1 MKKLTVLTPAKLNL
15 TLDVLGVNGNFH
27 DIESLVVSINV
38 FDKITAK
45 ERQDGKI
52 TLLTKGREVDCPV
65 IENNAYKAA
74 KLFVDTFGTTGVD
87 IIVEKNIPV
96 AGGLG
101 GSSADIAGVLN
112 ALNALYGINGEIELL
127 ANDLGS
133 DAAYMLHGGVAVMKG
148 RGEIIEKSDADR
160 KIYLLLIIEDA
171 QIAARNCYKKFDQKK
186 KRYPAITQKAERI
199 LYTGDLEQ
207 LFPLLKNDL
216 GEAAAELVPNI
227 SHNIFNLKKAGAPNA
242 LVAGSGPTVYGVFE
256 EKAARDKA
264 YKTLAA
270 LYGKSLI
277 KAETV
282 VKIDGKFV

>member
-27 DIESLVVSINV
+27 DIESLVVSINL
-38 FDKITAK
+38 FDKITVKA
-45 ERQDGKI
+45 RQDGKI

-87 IIVEKNIPV
+87 IIVDKNIPV

-148 RGEIIEKSDADR
+148 RGEIIETSDADR
-160 KIYLLLIIEDA
+160 KIYLLLITEDT

-186 KRYPAITQKAERI
+186 KLYPSVTQKAERI

-227 SHNIFNLKKAGAPNA
+227 KHNIFNLKKAGAANA

-256 EKAARDKA
+256 EKAERDKA
-264 YKTLAA
+264 YKKLTA

-282 VKIDGKFV
+282 VKINNKFI

>member
-15 TLDVLGVNGNFH
+15 TLDVLGVNGNYH

-38 FDKITAK
+38 FDKITVKA
-45 ERQDGKI
+45 RADSKI

-74 KLFVDTFGTTGVD
+74 KLFVDEFGTTGVD

-112 ALNALYGINGEIELL
+112 ALNDLYGIRGEIELL

-133 DAAYMLHGGVAVMKG
+133 DAAYMLHGGAAVLKG
-148 RGEIIEKSDADR
+148 RGEIVERSDADR
-160 KIYLLLIIEDA
+160 KIYLLLITDDTLVT
-171 QIAARNCYKKFDQKK
+171 ARNCYKKFDQKK
-186 KRYPAITQKAERI
+186 KTYEPITAKAERV
-199 LYTGDLEQ
+199 LYTGDLTR
-207 LFPLLKNDL
+207 LFPMLKNDL
-216 GEAAAELVPNI
+216 ESAAAELAPNI
-227 SHNIFNLKKAGAPNA
+227 KHNIFNLKKAGAENA

-256 EKAARDKA
+256 EKAKRDKA
-264 YKTLAA
+264 FKTLSA
-270 LYGKSLI
+270 LYGKQLI

-282 VKIDGKFV
+282 VKIDGKYV

>member
-27 DIESLVVSINV
+27 DIESLVVSINL
-38 FDKITAK
+38 FDKITVKA
-45 ERQDGKI
+45 RQDGKI
-52 TLLTKGREVDCPV
+52 TLLTRGREVDCPV

-87 IIVEKNIPV
+87 IIVDKNIPV

-112 ALNALYGINGEIELL
+112 ALNALYGINGEIEVL

-148 RGEIIEKSDADR
+148 RGEIVEKSDADR
-160 KIYLLLIIEDA
+160 KIYLLLITEDT

-186 KRYPAITQKAERI
+186 KLYPSVTQKAERI

-216 GEAAAELVPNI
+216 GEVAAELVPNI
-227 SHNIFNLKKAGAPNA
+227 KHNIFNLKKAGAANA

-282 VKIDGKFV
+282 VKINNKFI

>member
-27 DIESLVVSINV
+27 DIESLVVSINL
-38 FDKITAK
+38 FDKITVKA
-45 ERQDGKI
+45 RQDGKI
-52 TLLTKGREVDCPV
+52 TLLTRGREVDCPV

-87 IIVEKNIPV
+87 IIVDKNIPV

-112 ALNALYGINGEIELL
+112 ALNALYGINGEIEVL

-148 RGEIIEKSDADR
+148 RGEIVEKSDADR
-160 KIYLLLIIEDA
+160 KIYLLLITEDT

-186 KRYPAITQKAERI
+186 KLYPSVTQKAERI

-227 SHNIFNLKKAGAPNA
+227 KHNIFNLKKAGAANA

-282 VKIDGKFV
+282 VKINNKFI